1 MLRTLMI
8 VAGIVEILVGL
19 PALVTAATSIEMF
32 FGGGGGEAAEFMT
45 RLFGAA
51 ALALGIAALLARN
64 HLKPQGGIAIVYG
77 LTTYI
82 LLGAVLLAWAGALG
96 LGGTLL
102 LMGAVYHALMGA
114 ALVYAINSELGP
126 WVRQG

>member
-8 VAGIVEILVGL
+8 VAGIVEVLVGL
-19 PALVTAATSIEMF
+19 PALITAATTIQML
-32 FGGGGGEAAEFMT
+32 FGGEGGTAAEFMT

-51 ALALGIAALLARN
+51 VLALGIAALIARN
-64 HLKPQGGIAIVYG
+64 HLKTPGGLAIVYG

-102 LMGAVYHALMGA
+102 LIGAVYHALMGA
-114 ALVYAINSELGP
+114 ALVYVINAELGP
-126 WVRQG
+126 WMRQG